1 MKSSRIRGYLKDL
14 ENKNIDFSHENIM
27 KIFDISNYVFTDIID
42 NFKYSDITDYK
53 KSKFFFKEIA
63 KELKYIYELLSS
75 GEVLMSI
82 CLLRNVYEEILYVMA
97 TSLDF
102 EFDINVKT
110 TAGYFKEI
118 VSNHICEL
126 CSENIESADI
136 ADIYSHLSKLVHV
149 TNLKEAVS
157 YLVSNN
163 KLKAYLSYEIK
174 YILLFVEHIY
184 LDFLHKK
191 CNLDC
196 SMCRNI
202 LIVSGFSELV
212 NALYFVGNLNNCDK
226 ILNQYF
232 YGKKNQK
239 YLNESRDKLLEEFK
253 SFNSYNNYDTYLKR
267 ISKELDEQ
275 LYANGYVDIVNK
287 FLRSDID
294 DRN

>member
-14 ENKNIDFSHENIM
+14 ENKNINFSHENIM

-53 KSKFFFKEIA
+53 KSKFFFKEIS
-63 KELKYIYELLSS
+63 KEFKYTYELLSS

-97 TSLDF
+97 TSIDL

-110 TAGYFKEI
+110 KAGYFKEI
-118 VSNHICEL
+118 VSEHICEL
-126 CSENIESADI
+126 CSENIESSDI
-136 ADIYSHLSKLVHV
+136 DDIYSYLSKLVHV
-149 TNLKEAVS
+149 TNLKEVVS

-163 KLKAYLSYEIK
+163 KLKVYLSYEIK
-174 YILLFVEHIY
+174 YILLFIEHIY

-191 CNLDC
+191 CSLDC

-212 NALYFVGNLNNCDK
+212 NALYFAGNLNNCDK

-232 YGKKNQK
+232 YGEKNQK

-253 SFNSYNNYDTYLKR
+253 SFNSNNNNYDIYLKR
-267 ISKELDEQ
+267 ISKELDKQ
-275 LYANGYVDIVNK
+275 LYENGYVDIVNK
-287 FLRSDID
+287 FLKD
-294 DRN
+294 

>member
-14 ENKNIDFSHENIM
+14 ENKNINFSHENIM

-42 NFKYSDITDYK
+42 NFKYSDITNYE
-53 KSKFFFKEIA
+53 KSKFFFKEIS
-63 KELKYIYELLSS
+63 KEFKYTYELLSS

-97 TSLDF
+97 TSIDL
-102 EFDINVKT
+102 ELDINVKT
-110 TAGYFKEI
+110 KAGYFKEI
-118 VSNHICEL
+118 VSGHIREL
-126 CSENIESADI
+126 CSENIESSDI
-136 ADIYSHLSKLVHV
+136 DDIYSYLSKLVHV

-163 KLKAYLSYEIK
+163 KLKAYLAYEIK

-232 YGKKNQK
+232 YGEKNQK

-253 SFNSYNNYDTYLKR
+253 SFNSCNDNYNIYLKR

-275 LYANGYVDIVNK
+275 LYENGYVDIVNK
-287 FLRSDID
+287 FLID
-294 DRN
+294 